1 MAATVMHM
9 AEGLWVQLRAVDWG
23 VLSSYGGLLGMAT
36 VSIYAGAFGSLPVR
50 LT

>member
-36 VSIYAGAFGSLPVR
+36 ASIYAGAFGSLPVR